1 MTIDDVLSMMRQ
13 RADDLRA
20 VANRM
25 PKTDGARERLKAAEE
40 IGRLANEI
48 EHKERASTWAAGR
61 SEA

>member
-25 PKTDGARERLKAAEE
+25 ANTEGARDRLKAAEE

-48 EHKERASTWAAGR
+48 ERKASAP
-61 SEA
+61 